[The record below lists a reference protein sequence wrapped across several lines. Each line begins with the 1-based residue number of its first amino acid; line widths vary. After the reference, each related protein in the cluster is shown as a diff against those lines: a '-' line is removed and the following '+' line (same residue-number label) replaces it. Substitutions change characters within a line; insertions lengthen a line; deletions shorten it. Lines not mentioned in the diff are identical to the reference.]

1 MRAFTT
7 EQGSRAR
14 VIAKEGGADE
24 WAKFGLKSKR
34 SKLSPA
40 PTMRWEPVFRGES
53 EEMTSYRLFYMK
65 RGYFMKNERS
75 KKLVLAG
82 VLTALAVVGSL
93 ISIPVGASKCSPV
106 QHLVNVVSAV
116 LLGPGWSLLMAFTA
130 ALIRNL
136 LGIGTLFA
144 FPGSMCG
151 AYLAGILY
159 KYSKKLPLALAGEL
173 VGTGIIGAI
182 LTYPIATFIMG
193 KETAIF
199 AMVIPFSVSSLG
211 GVIISAVILYALKRT
226 KKI

>member
-1 MRAFTT
+1 
-7 EQGSRAR
+7 
-14 VIAKEGGADE
+14 
-24 WAKFGLKSKR
+24 
-34 SKLSPA
+34 
-40 PTMRWEPVFRGES
+40 
-53 EEMTSYRLFYMK
+53 
-65 RGYFMKNERS
+65 MKNEKT

-106 QHLVNVVSAV
+106 QHLVNVLAAV
-116 LLGPGWSLLMAFTA
+116 MLGPWWSLLMGFVAAFV
-130 ALIRNL
+130 RNL

-151 AYLAGILY
+151 ALLAGLLY
-159 KYSKKLPLALAGEL
+159 KYGKKLPFALLGEL

-193 KETAIF
+193 KETALF
-199 AMVIPFSVSSLG
+199 AMVIPFSISSFG
-211 GVIISAVILYALKRT
+211 GVIIAAIILYALKRT

>member
-1 MRAFTT
+1 
-7 EQGSRAR
+7 
-14 VIAKEGGADE
+14 
-24 WAKFGLKSKR
+24 
-34 SKLSPA
+34 
-40 PTMRWEPVFRGES
+40 
-53 EEMTSYRLFYMK
+53 
-65 RGYFMKNERS
+65 MKNEKT

-106 QHLVNVVSAV
+106 QHLVNVLAAV
-116 LLGPGWSLLMAFTA
+116 MLGPWWSLLMGFVA
-130 ALIRNL
+130 ALVRNL

-151 AYLAGILY
+151 ALLAGLLY
-159 KYSKKLPLALAGEL
+159 KYGKKLPFALLGEL

-193 KETAIF
+193 KETALF
-199 AMVIPFSVSSLG
+199 AMVIPFSISSFG
-211 GVIISAVILYALKRT
+211 GVIIAAIVLYALKRT

>member
-1 MRAFTT
+1 
-7 EQGSRAR
+7 
-14 VIAKEGGADE
+14 
-24 WAKFGLKSKR
+24 
-34 SKLSPA
+34 
-40 PTMRWEPVFRGES
+40 
-53 EEMTSYRLFYMK
+53 
-65 RGYFMKNERS
+65 MKNEKT

-106 QHLVNVVSAV
+106 QHLVNVLAAV
-116 LLGPGWSLLMAFTA
+116 MLGPWWSLLMGFVA
-130 ALIRNL
+130 ALVRNL

-151 AYLAGILY
+151 ALLAGLLY
-159 KYSKKLPLALAGEL
+159 KYGKKLPFALLGEL

-193 KETAIF
+193 KETALF
-199 AMVIPFSVSSLG
+199 AMVIPFSISSFG
-211 GVIISAVILYALKRT
+211 GVIIAAIILYALKRT

>member
-1 MRAFTT
+1 
-7 EQGSRAR
+7 
-14 VIAKEGGADE
+14 
-24 WAKFGLKSKR
+24 
-34 SKLSPA
+34 
-40 PTMRWEPVFRGES
+40 
-53 EEMTSYRLFYMK
+53 
-65 RGYFMKNERS
+65 MKNEKT

-106 QHLVNVVSAV
+106 QHLVNVLAAV
-116 LLGPGWSLLMAFTA
+116 MLGPWWSLLMSFVA
-130 ALIRNL
+130 ALVRNL

-151 AYLAGILY
+151 ALLAGLLY
-159 KYSKKLPLALAGEL
+159 KYGKKLPFALLGEL

-193 KETAIF
+193 KETALF
-199 AMVIPFSVSSLG
+199 AMVIPFSISSFG
-211 GVIISAVILYALKRT
+211 GVIIAAIILYALKRT